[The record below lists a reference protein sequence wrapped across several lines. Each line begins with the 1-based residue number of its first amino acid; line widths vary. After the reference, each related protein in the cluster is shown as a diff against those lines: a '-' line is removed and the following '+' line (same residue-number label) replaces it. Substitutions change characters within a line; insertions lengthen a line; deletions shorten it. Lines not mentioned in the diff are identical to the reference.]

1 MRNIAPRRSVGR
13 NNSRLL
19 GIFVEEVDED
29 NIPDDVNLLPGQ
41 KLWKCALEGCIQTM
55 KSKQMQTSRW
65 YEHLVCKCNGDG
77 LNDAKRLRLANLS
90 QEKNVVDWKIQ
101 YLSRKADRQQ
111 QLRTIENNEYRL
123 DVPNDDIPQDNSQR
137 LLTQATLNSV
147 EFADNCDENRAE
159 KITAAISEFLV
170 YNALSFNLVESDAFK
185 KMLTA
190 LNCAYKPPKRDAF
203 RTIHLDNLY
212 ESTSKYMD
220 DKWRLLGNPMKTL
233 GFDGYTDN
241 NGNSVVNVTV
251 SALGVSACE
260 DSIDPGTE
268 IEDAE
273 FLSRTVLTALEKNGD
288 DVEAKYAGVVCDNTS
303 ANMNSLTIVKA
314 RYPKLIG
321 CGCISHVS
329 DLLIE
334 DLFKM
339 GEFKK
344 TLNKVKTVA
353 TFVRSH
359 RRVKNLYKTLCKT
372 PRIGSDKK
380 GTMLKLFPD
389 TRFSYGDLMIQQY
402 IQNKY
407 FLEAMCLTECGFDTI
422 CNRIGKSKVT
432 VFKDIVT
439 PVFASE
445 NRNLDAKAELIH
457 QLTGLVCKMIHHVEQ
472 KKCKASWINALFFA
486 LMKDFDDWCNDYQV
500 IRTFDTDEI
509 QEINGVLINRW
520 NGCRVNA
527 KGHEVNIIPFKS
539 DIWTAAAMFDPYYT
553 PTHEKYISFVSGDLV
568 NYVAS
573 ISSLIKPYLDE
584 DQLDDQQLKM
594 EEEVNYMVMRR
605 GKWGD
610 LIKKFQRS
618 LPEPPVILTSYVEKE
633 IFRQNSMRPVR
644 SFWET
649 TGKFELP
656 LCADLALRLSI
667 VSVQSADVERM
678 CKAHN
683 IIHTKSRNRL
693 QHERVKKLLYCY
705 INLRITKDERS
716 EADDFL
722 LSIQDDDDDD
732 AVDEED
738 EGAAEDIVVID
749 DIDMDQDSNSFL
761 LEDGSVN

>member
-1 MRNIAPRRSVGR
+1 MEE
-13 NNSRLL
+13 
-19 GIFVEEVDED
+19 VEE
-29 NIPDDVNLLPGQ
+29 DDVPAGVTLSPGQ
-41 KLWKCALEGCIQTM
+41 KLWKCAMEGCKHTM
-55 KSKQMQTSRW
+55 QSKQMQASRW
-65 YEHLVCKCNGDG
+65 FEHLVCKCNSNG
-77 LNDAKRLRLANLS
+77 LNDAKRLQLANLS
-90 QEKNVVDWKIQ
+90 QQKDVVDWKIQ
-101 YLSRKADRQQ
+101 YLGRKADRQQ
-111 QLRTIENNEYRL
+111 QLRMLENDEYRL
-123 DVPNDDIPQDNSQR
+123 DVPNADIPQDNSQR
-137 LLTQATLNSV
+137 LLTQATLDSI
-147 EFADNCDENRAE
+147 EFADNCDENRAK

-185 KMLTA
+185 KMLNA

-212 ESTSKYMD
+212 ENTSKYMD

-268 IEDAE
+268 IEDAD
-273 FLSRTVLTALEKNGD
+273 FLSRTVLTALEKKGN
-288 DVEAKYAGVVCDNTS
+288 DVEEKFAGVVCDNTS
-303 ANMNSLTIVKA
+303 ANMNSLNLVKA

-334 DLFKM
+334 DLFKV
-339 GEFKK
+339 GEFKDI
-344 TLNKVKTVA
+344 LNKVKTVA
-353 TFVRSH
+353 TFIRSH
-359 RRVKNLYKTLCKT
+359 RRVKNLYKAFCKI

-389 TRFSYGDLMIQQY
+389 TRFSYGDLMIHQY
-402 IQNKY
+402 IFNKY
-407 FLEAMCLTECGFDTI
+407 FLEAMCTTGCDFDTI
-422 CNRIGKSKVT
+422 CNKIMRSKVKA
-432 VFKDIVT
+432 FKDIVI
-439 PVFASE
+439 PLFASA
-445 NRNLDAKAELIH
+445 NTNLDAKASLIH

-472 KKCKASWINALFFA
+472 KKCKASWVNALFFA
-486 LMKDFDDWCNDYQV
+486 LMKDFDEWCNEYQV
-500 IRTFDTDEI
+500 TRMFDTDVI
-509 QEINGVLINRW
+509 QEINEVLINRW
-520 NGCRVNA
+520 SGCRLNA
-527 KGHEVNIIPFKS
+527 KGREVNIIPFKS

-553 PTHEKYISFVSGDLV
+553 PTHEKYTSEVSEDLL
-568 NYVAS
+568 NYVDS
-573 ISSLIKPYLDE
+573 ISNLIKPYLDE
-584 DQLDDQQLKM
+584 DQLDDQLLKM
-594 EEEVNYMVMRR
+594 EEEVNCMVMRH

-610 LIKKFQRS
+610 LIQKFQRS
-618 LPEPPVILTSYVEKE
+618 LPEPPVTLTSNVEKE

-649 TGKFELP
+649 TGKLELP

-732 AVDEED
+732 DTVDEEED
-738 EGAAEDIVVID
+738 DAAEDTVGID
-749 DIDMDQDSNSFL
+749 DVDMDQDSDSLL